1 MVGGKAHFELDGS
14 KRDHYEIYTLWLV
27 DKSATNVERKGTKL
41 EQFGDQTRSK
51 IVCWTNIFPF
61 TRFVSL

>member
-51 IVCWTNIFPF
+51 IVC
-61 TRFVSL
+61 